1 MKLSIRALRWGAA
14 GLFLLMLRTPADAD
28 PYVIGPEDVL
38 DISVWEHPELSMTTR
53 VDQEGFL
60 VLPPIGDVRAS
71 GKTPNDLAR
80 HLEDVLQTFLRQRVQ
95 VTVTVTGYNSR
106 RIHVTGAVGLPGR
119 YSFAKIPQLLE
130 VLGTAGGPSPTADL
144 ARVRVLHT
152 EEGETTSVTVDLDRA
167 LQTGDLSS
175 LPVLRSGDVVYVPS
189 RAEQAGL
196 AVPGDQGVAYV
207 LGAVARPGAVHVG
220 DGLALTRLMAV
231 VGGTVPGA
239 DLHEIRIAAE
249 NEDGAGPWM
258 IVADLEELLESGDE
272 GPPVRAGELVFVPP
286 RNQGPFNIARGAF
299 FEVMGVSRDLLNL
312 VVIGDYLSGR

>member
-106 RIHVTGAVGLPGR
+106 RIGGKKSLMALASGAAR
-119 YSFAKIPQLLE
+119 
-130 VLGTAGGPSPTADL
+130 PS
-144 ARVRVLHT
+144 
-152 EEGETTSVTVDLDRA
+152 
-167 LQTGDLSS
+167 
-175 LPVLRSGDVVYVPS
+175 RSGRRS
-189 RAEQAGL
+189 
-196 AVPGDQGVAYV
+196 
-207 LGAVARPGAVHVG
+207 
-220 DGLALTRLMAV
+220 
-231 VGGTVPGA
+231 
-239 DLHEIRIAAE
+239 
-249 NEDGAGPWM
+249 
-258 IVADLEELLESGDE
+258 SGCL
-272 GPPVRAGELVFVPP
+272 P
-286 RNQGPFNIARGAF
+286 
-299 FEVMGVSRDLLNL
+299 
-312 VVIGDYLSGR
+312 